1 MKHKSIY
8 IDRAPGRFI
17 HVEGEEFLF
26 FAGASY
32 LGLHLH
38 PSLQSLFV
46 RYLAKLG
53 ANVGTSRIN
62 NIRFR
67 VYDEGES
74 FFAQQFEFERSLL
87 FSSGFLASRSA
98 VDISVEQADKV
109 FCSPFVHPSLLPS
122 DDPVHKKVVRSSAG
136 SIPEWI
142 AEINKEV
149 EGERLDCLL
158 LISNTVDNL
167 YPQQFD
173 FSILNKISANNQ
185 ITLILDDSHG
195 IGLLNKG
202 EISVSKH
209 TLPAN
214 VELIVVASLAKV
226 FCIDAGLVLASEPV
240 INKIRNSAN
249 FIGASPPSPAGVAS
263 LLEGWKYYEE
273 RWEQLQ
279 SNLLLLNRYAASE
292 KIKMLP
298 NMPVLTSIKDP
309 WYDLFYKNKMMISS
323 FPYPYNHSESLDR
336 VIVSALHQQEDIIQ
350 LMELLDQACF

>member
-1 MKHKSIY
+1 MEHKSIY
-8 IDRAPGRFI
+8 INRAPGRFI
-17 HVEGEEFLF
+17 DVEGEEFLF

-38 PSLQSLFV
+38 PNLQSLCV
-46 RYLAKLG
+46 RHLANLG
-53 ANVGTSRIN
+53 ANVGTSRMN
-62 NIRFR
+62 NIRFGI
-67 VYDEGES
+67 YDEGES
-74 FFAQQFEFERSLL
+74 FFAQQFEFEKSLL

-98 VDISVEQADKV
+98 VEIAVEQADRV
-109 FCSPFVHPSLLPS
+109 FCSPFVHPSLLPTGNTMN
-122 DDPVHKKVVRSSAG
+122 KKVVHSSAV
-136 SIPEWI
+136 SIPEWM

-149 EGERLDCLL
+149 EGERLDRLL

-173 FSILNKISANNQ
+173 FSILNTLCADKQ

-202 EISVSKH
+202 KVSVSKH
-209 TLPAN
+209 ALPAN

-226 FCIDAGLVLASEPV
+226 FCVDAGLVLGSELV
-240 INKIRNSAN
+240 INKIRRSAN

-279 SNLLLLNRYAASE
+279 SNLLLLNRYAESE
-292 KIKMLP
+292 RIKMLP
-298 NMPVLTSIKDP
+298 NMPVLTSMKDP
-309 WYDLFYKNKMMISS
+309 WYDLFYKNKMVISS
-323 FPYPYNHSESLDR
+323 FPYPYSHSESLDR

-350 LMELLDQACF
+350 LMELLDQAPF

>member
-1 MKHKSIY
+1 MGHKSIY

-17 HVEGEEFLF
+17 DVEGEEFLF

-53 ANVGTSRIN
+53 ANVGTSRMN
-62 NIRFR
+62 NIRFGI
-67 VYDEGES
+67 YDEGES
-74 FFAQQFEFERSLL
+74 FFAQQFEFEGSLL

-109 FCSPFVHPSLLPS
+109 YCSPFIHPSLVPS
-122 DDPVHKKVVRSSAG
+122 GNPMNKKVVQSSAG

-142 AEINKEV
+142 EEINREV
-149 EGERLDCLL
+149 AGKDIDRLL

-173 FSILNKISANNQ
+173 FSSLNKLHANKQ

-202 EISVSKH
+202 KVSLRKH
-209 TLPAN
+209 SLPTN
-214 VELIVVASLAKV
+214 VELVVVASLAKV
-226 FCIDAGLVLASEPV
+226 FCIDAGLVLASESV
-240 INKIRNSAN
+240 INKIRSSAN
-249 FIGASPPSPAGVAS
+249 FIGASPPSPAGIAS

-273 RWEQLQ
+273 NWGQLQ
-279 SNLLLLNRYAASE
+279 SNLLLLNRYAESE
-292 KIKMLP
+292 KIKMLS
-298 NMPVLTSIKDP
+298 NMPVLTAMKGR
-309 WYDLFYKNKMMISS
+309 WYEMFYKNKMIISS
-323 FPYPYNHSESLDR
+323 FPYPYSHSESLDR
-336 VIVSALHQQEDIIQ
+336 VIVSALHKEEDIIK
-350 LMELLDQACF
+350 LMELLNQASF